1 MALNKN
7 HQTHL
12 DTMKAFEVADKNT
25 PRDKLGRA
33 AYGMGSSGMPRTP
46 AQQES
51 VKKAAAASA
60 AARKGRGSPLSGRS
74 PGATAA
80 PGLGNPLKP
89 ARPGV
94 STGSLSLATPKPSA
108 GGLATPKKGLLS
120 L

>member
-1 MALNKN
+1 MALNKF
-7 HQTHL
+7 HQERI
-12 DTMKAFEVADKNT
+12 DTMKAFETADANT

-60 AARKGRGSPLSGRS
+60 AARKGRS
-74 PGATAA
+74 PGAIAA

-89 ARPGV
+89 ATPGV
-94 STGSLSLATPKPSA
+94 STGSLSLATPKQGV
-108 GGLATPKKGLLS
+108 GGIAKPKKGLLS

>member
-7 HQTHL
+7 HQTHI
-12 DTMKAFEVADKNT
+12 DTMKAYEVADRNT

-60 AARKGRGSPLSGRS
+60 AARKGRGNPLSGKA
-74 PGATAA
+74 GVTAV
-80 PGLGNPLKP
+80 PGLGTLQRP
-89 ARPGV
+89 ATPGV
-94 STGSLSLATPKPSA
+94 QTGSLSIAK
-108 GGLATPKKGLLS
+108 PKKGLLS